1 MKGSVQIGRLF
12 GVPIRVHW
20 SFSLLLLLVLYEGA
34 HASRAALLWNLVW
47 IVALFASVTLHELAH
62 CAVAK
67 RHGLSVRDI
76 VLLPI
81 GGVSEI
87 GGMNAPPRVERDVAA
102 AGPIASVA
110 LAVVLALAALVTG
123 AHVWPPA
130 IFTGSWFAR
139 LAWLNLL
146 LAAFN
151 LLPAIPMDGGRVFRA
166 ILSQHK
172 SQLSATRAA
181 TIVAQVIGV
190 GMIALG
196 VFWDY
201 WLVLIGLFVLLG
213 AQSERGSA
221 TVRASLDGLR
231 VRDVMLADP
240 TTVSAL
246 LTVSQLAPWLWAFPG
261 RAVAVVDGTSYI
273 GVVANEDLAPADPS
287 ATVGSACDRDA
298 PVLDPDAALFP
309 DVLEAFSTHRRNQLI
324 VLHDGQVVGV
334 MYRSRLDAILR
345 QPRGARTAKADARR
359 AA

>member
-1 MKGSVQIGRLF
+1 MRGSVEIGTLF

-20 SFSLLLLLVLYEGA
+20 SFSLLILLVLYEGA
-34 HASRAALLWNLVW
+34 HASRAAVLWNLLW
-47 IVALFASVTLHELAH
+47 IVALFASVTIHELAH

-67 RHGLSVRDI
+67 RRGLAVRDI

-87 GGMNAPPRVERDVAA
+87 AGMDASPRVERDVAA
-102 AGPIASVA
+102 AGPIASVG
-110 LAVVLALAALVTG
+110 LAVVLALAALATG
-123 AHVWPPA
+123 GHIWPA
-130 IFTGSWFAR
+130 EIFSGSWFAR

-166 ILSQHK
+166 VLSQHK
-172 SQLSATRAA
+172 DQLSATRAA
-181 TIVAQVIGV
+181 TMLAQVLGV

-196 VFWDY
+196 VVWDF
-201 WLVLIGLFVLLG
+201 WLVLIGAFVLLG
-213 AQSERGSA
+213 ARAERGSA

-231 VRDVMLADP
+231 VKDVMLADP
-240 TTVSAL
+240 TTVSAW

-261 RAVAVVDGTSYI
+261 RAVPVVDGTRYV
-273 GVVANEDLAPADPS
+273 GVVGNEDLAAADPFAS
-287 ATVGSACDRDA
+287 VGRACDREA

-309 DVLEAFSTHRRNQLI
+309 DGLAAFSTSRRNQLI
-324 VLHDGQVVGV
+324 VVHAGQVVGV
-334 MYRSRLDAILR
+334 MYRSKLEEVLR
-345 QPRGARTAKADARR
+345 QPRGPRRVHADESH